1 MLWRSQRTNVYHTCQ
16 RCGLRQP
23 LATMRWQNGLLVCQV
38 SNCIDT
44 AIVGSRD
51 LNVARQI
58 AVYRHELEPDTKL
71 TSPIER
77 KNDQFEVLY

>member
-1 MLWRSQRTNVYHTCQ
+1 MLWRSQRTNIYHICQ
-16 RCGLRQP
+16 RCGVRQP
-23 LATMRWQNGLLVCQV
+23 LTMMRWQNGLLVCGP
-38 SNCIDT
+38 SGCIDT

-58 AVYRHELEPDTKL
+58 AVYRHELEPDQKL
-71 TSPIER
+71 TNPIER